1 MAHHRITGHKP
12 HLPGDE
18 SMGFGATPGHGIRWG
33 GAAPSAMN
41 PDTHH
46 AESRSAA
53 RKAEGAVGS
62 EAAPV
67 GLLML
72 FI

>member
-1 MAHHRITGHKP
+1 
-12 HLPGDE
+12 
-18 SMGFGATPGHGIRWG
+18 MGFGATPGHGIRWG